1 MAVKPI
7 PEGYHSL
14 TPYLVVGDATKAI
27 EFYKE
32 AFGAEEVMRMAE
44 PSGKVGHAELRIG
57 DSMVMLA
64 DEHPEVDARSPESI
78 GGSPVSLVLYVEDVD
93 AVYERAVKAGGTAE
107 RPIKNEFYGDRAG
120 LVRDPFGHGWHIH
133 TTVEEVSP
141 EEMMRRAEAAA
152 SGG

>member
-14 TPYLVVGDATKAI
+14 TPYLVVGDGAKAI
-27 EFYKE
+27 DFYKE
-32 AFGAEEVMRMAE
+32 AFGAEEVFRMAD
-44 PSGKVGHAELRIG
+44 PAGKIGHAELRIG
-57 DSMVMLA
+57 DSVLMLA

-78 GGSPVSLVLYVEDVD
+78 GGSPVSVLLYVEDSD
-93 AVYERAVKAGGTAE
+93 AVFDRAVKAGATEE
-107 RPIKNEFYGDRAG
+107 RPVELQFYGDRAG
-120 LVRDPFGHGWHIH
+120 TLRDPFGHRWNVH

-141 EEMMRRAEAAA
+141 EEMERRMKDAP